1 MPHLTYMYMYAATCR
16 CSFADINQYDMG
28 LFRFVMTITVKNTKE
43 NIVEE
48 YYATT
53 HSVHIHVG
61 QHACKHT
68 MTFNPNYTL
77 H

>member
-1 MPHLTYMYMYAATCR
+1 MQLQHVRAALQTLTNAME
-16 CSFADINQYDMG
+16 
-28 LFRFVMTITVKNTKE
+28 LFTFVMTITVKSIKE

-53 HSVHIHVG
+53 HSVHVG

-68 MTFNPNYTL
+68 MTLNPNYMYTL
-77 H
+77 N